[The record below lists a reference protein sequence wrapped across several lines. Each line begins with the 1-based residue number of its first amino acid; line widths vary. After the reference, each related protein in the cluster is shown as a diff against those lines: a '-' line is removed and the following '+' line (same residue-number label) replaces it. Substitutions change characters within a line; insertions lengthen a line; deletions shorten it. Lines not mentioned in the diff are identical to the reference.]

1 MPWTANPLRA
11 GSIPAPASSILPETG
26 LSVSVKSLLYSIF
39 VLAVLCLGANSQA
52 QPSSMRISAG
62 FHNPLVD
69 AADRGD
75 EAEVAHLL
83 KEGMPVD
90 SRGDFGMTPLM
101 RAAFKGKTDIVNM
114 LLEAGADVDAVD
126 LGGASA
132 MHLAVRQGNTE
143 IIKILF
149 QADAMADIPDD
160 EGWTPL
166 MRASIAKKTSV
177 IPVLL
182 ENGASIVKTNNAGDD
197 SLTLAVQSG
206 DTTTMGLLADSRAFD
221 QITPAEAK
229 KLLKIASQKSN
240 SQMVALLSGHM
251 DEQVLD
257 SVLVAQA
264 APLPTPAVAPA
275 SKAAPTQA
283 PVQVAQ
289 YVAPPPQPA
298 PVVALVQPPAA
309 TPKVAV
315 AAPIVTA
322 AVPTAVVAQQA
333 VTQPTTQAPVQVAK
347 TVAPPAKPA
356 PVIALAQPAAP
367 PKAVAAP
374 VPLITVA
381 AAPTAVIAQQTETPS
396 AIVDVANKESALVKT
411 LMTPFRVLA
420 AVSSSATA
428 GKDPFIASAHAAET
442 TEAEPVSDNT
452 PVPAVVPTAAV
463 TIVDNTAPLPWIS
476 DKKPT
481 PETAAKPQEPKT
493 TKTVAAPKPIEPK
506 AQETVL
512 SDTSP
517 LPWLAA
523 KPPVSAGK
531 ITPAPTP
538 TKGKRVEVAE
548 AIRVP
553 LTNNAAPAGKP
564 LKVRPATGY
573 SPSNSRTM
581 KNTLWLQV
589 GPYVNEDE
597 ALENYENVKSNPL
610 FEGMRVRVISAISAY
625 NTPGSSLWIGPVE
638 QEDVSSLCSMMVRD
652 GITCSIAR
660 DTGKSTNLTHS
671 RGGVDNYVQPENRQ
685 LGRQNGTGKYWAQL
699 GTFESEDEA
708 VAHRNRLKSRY
719 ATAFAPLSFTI
730 SVPRAGS
737 NQQGAFRLRAGT
749 FTSSEEASSFC
760 AKLSDQGIACIAIRD

>member
-26 LSVSVKSLLYSIF
+26 LSVSVKSLLYRIF
-39 VLAVLCLGANSQA
+39 VLVVLGLSVNTQA
-52 QPSSMRISAG
+52 QPSSTKISAG

-75 EAEVAHLL
+75 ETEVARLL
-83 KEGMPVD
+83 QDGIPVD

-114 LLEAGADVDAVD
+114 LLQAGADVDAVD

-132 MHLAVRQGNTE
+132 MHLAVRQGNTD

-182 ENGASIVKTNNAGDD
+182 EHGASIVKTNNAGDD

-206 DTTTMGLLADSRAFD
+206 DTNTMGLFADTHAFGH
-221 QITPAEAK
+221 IAPTEAK
-229 KLLKIASQKSN
+229 KLLKIANQRNN
-240 SQMVALLSGHM
+240 SQMVALLSDHL
-251 DEQVLD
+251 DEQVVE

-264 APLPTPAVAPA
+264 APLPAPVVAQTPKTV
-275 SKAAPTQA
+275 PTQA

-289 YVAPPPQPA
+289 YVAPPTPSAPIVALAQPPATPPKAVVAPA
-298 PVVALVQPPAA
+298 PVIVAAAVPAAVVAQPPAA
-309 TPKVAV
+309 
-315 AAPIVTA
+315 
-322 AVPTAVVAQQA
+322 
-333 VTQPTTQAPVQVAK
+333 VQVAA
-347 TVAPPAKPA
+347 APPTKPA
-356 PVIALAQPAAP
+356 PAPAIALVQPAAP
-367 PKAVAAP
+367 PKVVAAP
-374 VPLITVA
+374 VPIITVA
-381 AAPTAVIAQQTETPS
+381 AAPAETLDVPS
-396 AIVDVANKESALVKT
+396 KESPLVKT
-411 LMTPFRVLA
+411 LMTPFRALA

-428 GKDPFIASAHAAET
+428 GNDPFIASAHAAET
-442 TEAEPVSDNT
+442 PEPEPSSDT
-452 PVPAVVPTAAV
+452 AQVPTIVPTTAV
-463 TIVDNTAPLPWIS
+463 TIVDNAAPLPWIS
-476 DKKPT
+476 DKKPSS
-481 PETAAKPQEPKT
+481 ETAAKPQKVSP
-493 TKTVAAPKPIEPK
+493 AAPAPQQPVAPK
-506 AQETVL
+506 AQEIAV
-512 SDTSP
+512 SDTAP

-523 KPPVSAGK
+523 KPSA
-531 ITPAPTP
+531 PANKTTSTP
-538 TKGKRVEVAE
+538 TSQKGKRVEVAE

-564 LKVRPATGY
+564 LKVKPATGY

-589 GPYVNEDE
+589 GPYANEDE

-625 NTPGSSLWIGPVE
+625 NTPGSSLSIGPVE
-638 QEDVSSLCSMMVRD
+638 QEDVSSLCGMLVRD

-660 DTGKSTNLTHS
+660 DTGKSTNLTHT
-671 RGGVDNYVQPENRQ
+671 RGGVDNYVQPENRRTS
-685 LGRQNGTGKYWAQL
+685 GKAGTGKYWAQL

-719 ATAFAPLSFTI
+719 ATTFSPLSFTI
-730 SVPRAGS
+730 SVPRSGS

-749 FTSSEEASSFC
+749 FTSSEMASAFC
-760 AKLSDQGIACIAIRD
+760 TKLSDQGIECIAIRD